1 MLVELNLNSFDFRHK
16 ELLGDFPYSIKKC
29 FVWFDKSEN
38 LIAIG
43 VLGLNIY
50 HPYNDYIKISVREN
64 HRNKGIGTELF
75 EHIKKH
81 TKKSLQY
88 NCMENDVAS
97 IKFLYKQGF
106 KLKRRCWEYKFSNT
120 DIIAGNFLEIVSL
133 NKVEI
138 NGFKLLVLEQYIK
151 IHEDINPFNKK
162 FDFNESTDILFKNVD
177 YGISMVYYSNDER
190 YYLLVEIEE
199 DEAIITYVG
208 GIGKNYISFLKTAL
222 FKLSQKFSV
231 ISVEIDDVNPYAMKL
246 KDLILLKEPMSYNT
260 YIK

>member
-75 EHIKKH
+75 EYIKKH

-120 DIIAGNFLEIVSL
+120 DIITGNFLEIVSL
-133 NKVEI
+133 NKV
-138 NGFKLLVLEQYIK
+138 
-151 IHEDINPFNKK
+151 
-162 FDFNESTDILFKNVD
+162 
-177 YGISMVYYSNDER
+177 
-190 YYLLVEIEE
+190 
-199 DEAIITYVG
+199 
-208 GIGKNYISFLKTAL
+208 
-222 FKLSQKFSV
+222 
-231 ISVEIDDVNPYAMKL
+231 
-246 KDLILLKEPMSYNT
+246 
-260 YIK
+260 